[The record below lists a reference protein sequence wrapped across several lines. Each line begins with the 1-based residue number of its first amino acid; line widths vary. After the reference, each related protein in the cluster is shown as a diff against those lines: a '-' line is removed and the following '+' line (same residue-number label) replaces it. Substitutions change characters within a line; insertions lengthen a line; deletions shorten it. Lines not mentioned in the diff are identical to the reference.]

1 MYRGPTPA
9 LALTRNSYE
18 AIVVGSGFGGA
29 VAACRLAQAGV
40 AVALLERGRRFEP
53 GSFPRPVGARQD
65 VMLWQRGGT
74 YDVKPLND
82 VLVVQ
87 AAGYGGGSLIYA
99 NVQMRPPP
107 DVFDDGWP
115 RGYSRAALDPYYDL
129 VAHMLDVRPV
139 EPDPATGEVPPKT
152 RLMEEA
158 ATRLGR
164 RDQFFR
170 PNIAVRFEGAGEPAK
185 PNKFGALQS
194 GCLHCGECDIGCNVG
209 AKNTLDLNYL
219 AVAESTGAEVGW
231 ECEVTRIAP
240 GADGFDLTVR
250 DHSEG
255 GRERTVAGRHVFSA
269 SAR

>member
-1 MYRGPTPA
+1 VDHLATPTPA
-9 LALTRNSYE
+9 LSKRSYE

-40 AVALLERGRRFEP
+40 DVALLERGRRFEP
-53 GSFPRPVGARQD
+53 GTFPRPPRAYLGSVALRHD
-65 VMLWQRGGT
+65 VMSWHQGGA
-74 YDVKPLND
+74 YDVKGLND

-99 NVQMRPPP
+99 NVQMRPPS

-115 RGYSRAALDPYYDL
+115 RGYSRAALNPYYDL

-139 EPDPATGEVPPKT
+139 EPDPATGELPPKT

-164 RDQFFR
+164 RGQFFR
-170 PNIAVRFEGAGEPAK
+170 PNIAVRFEGAGEPPT
-185 PNKFGALQS
+185 PNKFGVLQS

-209 AKNTLDLNYL
+209 
-219 AVAESTGAEVGW
+219 SPSPSRW
-231 ECEVTRIAP
+231 AP
-240 GADGFDLTVR
+240 RWGRSVR
-250 DHSEG
+250 
-255 GRERTVAGRHVFSA
+255 
-269 SAR
+269 

>member
-9 LALTRNSYE
+9 LALTRNSYD

-40 AVALLERGRRFEP
+40 AVTLLERGRRFEP
-53 GSFPRPVGARQD
+53 GSFPRPVGPRQD

-115 RGYSRAALDPYYDL
+115 RGYSRAALDPYCDL
-129 VAHMLDVRPV
+129 VAHAR
-139 EPDPATGEVPPKT
+139 
-152 RLMEEA
+152 
-158 ATRLGR
+158 
-164 RDQFFR
+164 
-170 PNIAVRFEGAGEPAK
+170 I
-185 PNKFGALQS
+185 S
-194 GCLHCGECDIGCNVG
+194 VG
-209 AKNTLDLNYL
+209 
-219 AVAESTGAEVGW
+219 ST
-231 ECEVTRIAP
+231 
-240 GADGFDLTVR
+240 
-250 DHSEG
+250 
-255 GRERTVAGRHVFSA
+255 
-269 SAR
+269 